1 MGPLEAVERSTGL
14 AETSGGIVSGVYYLH
29 PPQTDVA
36 LTDADAVAQ
45 ALENVSTLHSLQ
57 AALEVGQIVFQ
68 RVFKSDERLLR
79 ARGKKNS
86 SFRKLAA
93 HPRLGMSPSSLWRA
107 VAIFELSRRFPEL
120 TQYAHTGV
128 GHISVLLGLPEP
140 EQFRLLR
147 ATEAGRWTRRRLQ
160 KEAAAVRGAQQ
171 QDNPLPRPRLLDK
184 LAGLELLAR
193 DAMPDDVAEIAPNEA
208 SEALDSLAR
217 LRTQLED
224 AEQRIRRVALAD

>member
-1 MGPLEAVERSTGL
+1 MGPLEAVERTNRLTEATG
-14 AETSGGIVSGVYYLH
+14 SVSGVYYLH
-29 PPQTDVA
+29 APQPDAVT
-36 LTDADAVAQ
+36 TDADVVAQ

-128 GHISVLLGLPEP
+128 GHISVVLGLPEA
-140 EQFRLLR
+140 EQYRLLR
-147 ATEAGRWTRRRLQ
+147 TTESERWTRRRLQ
-160 KEAAAVRGAQQ
+160 KEAAGVRGVYQQ
-171 QDNPLPRPRLLDK
+171 ANPLPRPRILDRM
-184 LAGLELLAR
+184 AGLELLAR
-193 DAMPDDVAEIAPNEA
+193 DATPEQGQRMTRAEAV
-208 SEALDSLAR
+208 EALESLAR
-217 LRTQLED
+217 LRTQMDE
-224 AEQRIRRVALAD
+224 AERRVRAAVVD

>member
-1 MGPLEAVERSTGL
+1 
-14 AETSGGIVSGVYYLH
+14 VYYLH
-29 PPQTDVA
+29 TPQPEAVV
-36 LTDADAVAQ
+36 TDADAVAQ
-45 ALENVSTLHSLQ
+45 ALESVSTLHSLQ

-120 TQYAHTGV
+120 TQYVHTGV
-128 GHISVLLGLPEP
+128 GHISVVLGLPEP
-140 EQFRLLR
+140 EQYRLLR
-147 ATEAGRWTRRRLQ
+147 TTESERWTRRRLQ
-160 KEAAAVRGAQQ
+160 KEAAAIRGAYQQ
-171 QDNPLPRPRLLDK
+171 ANPLPRPRLLDR

-193 DAMPDDVAEIAPNEA
+193 DARPESGQKLSPGEA
-208 SEALDSLAR
+208 REALDRFVR
-217 LRTQLED
+217 LRAQLDE
-224 AEQRIRRVALAD
+224 AERLVRSAAVD